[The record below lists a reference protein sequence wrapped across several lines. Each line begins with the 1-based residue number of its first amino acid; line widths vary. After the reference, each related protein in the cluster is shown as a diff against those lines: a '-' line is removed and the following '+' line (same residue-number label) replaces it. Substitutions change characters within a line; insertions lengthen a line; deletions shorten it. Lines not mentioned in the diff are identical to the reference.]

1 MDVYYFIVSCN
12 TVGPAIVGQ
21 LFLPDT
27 ALQLG
32 WYVQTVENPN
42 ICFQITA
49 IFDTDQGNPILT
61 WVGPAFDS
69 CDNCVQGIQLGC
81 TDPTACNFNPC
92 ATIENGSC
100 TYNNATIRILC
111 NNPIE
116 TCS

>member
-1 MDVYYFIVSCN
+1 MDVYYLITSCN
-12 TVGPAIVGQ
+12 SVGPVLIGQ
-21 LFLPDT
+21 LLLPENT
-27 ALQLG
+27 LQLG

-42 ICFQITA
+42 ICFNVTA
-49 IFDTDQGNPILT
+49 IFEEDPAAPKFT
-61 WVGPAFDS
+61 WVGPAFNSCDS
-69 CDNCVQGIQLGC
+69 CIQGIQLGC

-100 TYNNATIRILC
+100 TYNNTTIRILC